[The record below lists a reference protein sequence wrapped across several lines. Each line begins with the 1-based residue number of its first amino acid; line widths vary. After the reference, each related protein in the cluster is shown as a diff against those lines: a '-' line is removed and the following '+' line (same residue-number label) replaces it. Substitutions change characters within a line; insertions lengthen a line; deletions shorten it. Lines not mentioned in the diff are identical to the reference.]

1 VGYIKEKFRMKKEYR
16 KGSEIKWIPDGFH
29 FLGLQE
35 AKKRRNNL
43 NKIHAYFLEN
53 NFEEVDPPRFDFS
66 SSFYNHIIDA
76 DKSKLFKARDL
87 KGNEISP
94 SIDLTLQVVKGI
106 AGSSN
111 IDKNLKVYY
120 IGKIIKDSDGS
131 TGSRR
136 EICQAGAEVIGTSD
150 SSSIKNILFLIN
162 GLLKTLT
169 LETKVTLVLGNMA
182 VILSILNKIGVT
194 REEMPI
200 VLNLLYSKNKVELE
214 NILINFNTYPELK
227 KIFFK
232 LLLSFNP
239 SEILTELKL
248 LNDKF
253 TLGIGSNLTDTEDIF
268 QYASNNL
275 ENINL
280 CLDYSLYRDLDYYT
294 GFIFQAYTDG
304 SSEPILSGGAYDKLF
319 EKFTGVERKAC
330 GFALNVDVYE
340 DIIGN

>member
-1 VGYIKEKFRMKKEYR
+1 MKKEYR

-29 FLGLQE
+29 FLSPVE

-43 NKIHAYFLEN
+43 DKIHAYFLEN
-53 NFEEVDPPRFDFS
+53 NFEEVDPPIFDFS
-66 SSFYNHIIDA
+66 SSFYDHIIYA

-106 AGSSN
+106 AGSGN

-136 EICQAGAEVIGTSD
+136 EFCQAGAEVIGNSD
-150 SSSIKNILFLIN
+150 SSTIKNILLLMN
-162 GLLKTLT
+162 GLLKTLNI
-169 LETKVTLVLGNMA
+169 ESKVTLVMGNMD

-194 REEMPI
+194 EEEISI

-214 NILINFNTYPELK
+214 NILIKFNTYPELK

-239 SEILTELKL
+239 SEILPELKSV
-248 LNDKF
+248 NEKYN
-253 TLGIGSNLTDTEDIF
+253 LGMGSNLIDTEDIF
-268 QYASNNL
+268 QYAINNL

-304 SSEPILSGGAYDKLF
+304 SPEPILSGGAYDKLF

-340 DIIGN
+340 DILGN